1 MPAAFPTQTVR
12 LRLIALP
19 TEHGGWAF
27 LIAPILTGL
36 WISPTV
42 AGGWLSLAALGA
54 FLTRQ
59 PLKLALGDWRRSKRY
74 PRTIWAERFACL
86 YAILSLLAASI
97 ALWVTDHAF
106 WLPLLL
112 AMPLLL
118 VQLMADLRRQSRT
131 LIAEL
136 AGATALQAIAAALL
150 LAGGEVLAS
159 ALGLWAIL
167 SLWALTSIV
176 YVRTRLRLARGQ
188 ATRRVPVY
196 LVHTGAFALVVGF
209 AWLGLISWLAAT
221 AAGLLAVRAWIGLLP
236 RSLNTPTPIV
246 GMQELVVALFTVVL
260 VAMGW
265 R

>member
-74 PRTIWAERFACL
+74 PRTVWAERFACL

-112 AMPLLL
+112 ATPLLL
-118 VQLMADLRRQSRT
+118 VQLLADLRRQSRT

-150 LAGGEVLAS
+150 LTGGQPLGS
-159 ALGLWAIL
+159 ALGLWGIL

-188 ATRRVPVY
+188 AARRLPVY
-196 LVHTGAFALVVGF
+196 LVHISACVLVIGG
-209 AWLGLISWLAAT
+209 AWLGLISWLVAA
-221 AAGLLAVRAWIGLLP
+221 APGLLAIRAWIGLH
-236 RSLNTPTPIV
+236 SLYTPTPIIGV
-246 GMQELVVALFTVVL
+246 QEIVVALLTVVL

-265 R
+265 MP